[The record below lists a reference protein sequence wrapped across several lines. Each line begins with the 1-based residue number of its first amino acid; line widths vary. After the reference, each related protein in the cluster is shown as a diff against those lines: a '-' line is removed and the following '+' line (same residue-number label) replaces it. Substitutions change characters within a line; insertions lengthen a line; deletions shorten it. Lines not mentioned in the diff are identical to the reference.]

1 MRLCMRAALRGA
13 ALAGVAGLAS
23 PALAHGIAG
32 DRFFPA
38 TIATDDPFN
47 ADELSLPT
55 LSRSKTGDEPAADQT
70 DISAEWSKRLTS
82 RLGISFGGD
91 WTRIAA
97 PGQEAVSGF
106 QNLETTLK
114 YQAFTSAEHEAIVS
128 LGVSGEWGGSGSEK
142 VGAEATGAVT
152 PTVYFGKGFG
162 DLPPGLGW
170 LRPAAVTGTLGYA
183 IPVQGHARVED
194 PDCPSCAPVR
204 QATTRRLQW
213 GLAFEYSMRYLQ
225 TQVKDLG
232 LPAFV
237 NQLTPLVEIAA
248 STPVTGGF
256 GQAPTGTV
264 NPGVLW
270 SGKRMQLG
278 VEAQIPMNRQSG
290 SSVGVLF
297 QVHWFLDDL
306 FPHSLGRPIW

>member
-1 MRLCMRAALRGA
+1 MRAALRGA
-13 ALAGVAGLAS
+13 TLAGLAGLSS

-38 TIATDDPFN
+38 TVATDDPFN

-55 LSRSKTGDEPAADQT
+55 ISRLKTGDEPAADQT
-70 DISAEWSKRLTS
+70 DISAEWSKRFTS
-82 RLGISFGGD
+82 KLGVSFSGD

-97 PGQEAVSGF
+97 PGQETVTGF
-106 QNLETTLK
+106 QNLETAIK
-114 YQAFTSAEHEAIVS
+114 YQAITSAAHEAIVS
-128 LGVSGEWGGSGSEK
+128 FGVVGEWGGTGSAK
-142 VGAEATGAVT
+142 VGAEAIGTVA

-162 DLPPGLGW
+162 DLPTTLNW

-183 IPVQGHARVED
+183 IPVRGHELIDNA
-194 PDCPSCAPVR
+194 DCTGCAPVR
-204 QATTRRLQW
+204 QATTRSLQW
-213 GLAFEYSMRYLQ
+213 GLAVEYSMRYLQ
-225 TQVKDLG
+225 SQVKDLG
-232 LPAFV
+232 LPTFV

-248 STPVTGGF
+248 STPVANGF
-256 GQAPTGTV
+256 GQTTTGTV

-270 SGKRMQLG
+270 SGKRMQFGL
-278 VEAQIPMNRQSG
+278 EAQIPMNRQSG

-306 FPHSLGRPIW
+306 FPRSLGRPIW